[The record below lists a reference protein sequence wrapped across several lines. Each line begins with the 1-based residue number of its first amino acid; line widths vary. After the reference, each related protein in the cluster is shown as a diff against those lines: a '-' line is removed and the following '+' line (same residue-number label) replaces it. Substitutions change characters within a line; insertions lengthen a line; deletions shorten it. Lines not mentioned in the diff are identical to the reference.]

1 MHHGQALPNDLY
13 LHISELGQRHF
24 SGLLGRMSIGSPEGL
39 WRAIQFSQGSY
50 KIYFGLHTCS
60 HTLQIISMKRKDCL
74 YKVTWSRSE
83 TGWWLEVPTHL
94 DRTEHWRW
102 LKCDTKCYFL
112 IANRPSTILV
122 TEFLKV
128 DQQLYEEGTITVL
141 FLWLGK
147 LAYGEVKL
155 VKS

>member
-1 MHHGQALPNDLY
+1 MV
-13 LHISELGQRHF
+13 
-24 SGLLGRMSIGSPEGL
+24 
-39 WRAIQFSQGSY
+39 
-50 KIYFGLHTCS
+50 KIRNRLVVGGTN
-60 HTLQIISMKRKDCL
+60 T
-74 YKVTWSRSE
+74 
-83 TGWWLEVPTHL
+83 L